1 MQREKGSGSTLA
13 RNRPKRFWF
22 DVDAFFFILLRN
34 GTRSSVLHA
43 CSFLRLIEVAEQSNS
58 TREGS
63 HGASME
69 PERTKTVQQ
78 RGDLGVAAEI
88 PSSFFFFS
96 ALFLLPYLGR
106 AVATAG
112 DAAHR
117 LACRT
122 GVATIAAAAEAR
134 VAVVFVVAAEGVAA
148 RREARMM
155 EGERGVLEERR
166 RKKERKKE
174 KNRSE
179 NKRAW
184 SALVLCRRRRRS
196 LSSPAAAAAFISFF
210 LFSDL
215 VRFLSSLSLLHF
227 EGRE

>member
-1 MQREKGSGSTLA
+1 
-13 RNRPKRFWF
+13 
-22 DVDAFFFILLRN
+22 
-34 GTRSSVLHA
+34 
-43 CSFLRLIEVAEQSNS
+43 
-58 TREGS
+58 
-63 HGASME
+63 ME

-88 PSSFFFFS
+88 PSSFFFFL
-96 ALFLLPYLGR
+96 ALFFLPYLGR

-166 RKKERKKE
+166 RKKE